1 MGSTSVQTAYSRTSL
16 SCLHCF
22 MMLASSKNASLDIV
36 PGFSVL
42 MATSVV
48 LFHFPDKIRHR
59 ENSNFLHVWI
69 IWLGIDVTK
78 HVLDTSVHFPIHG
91 WKISNKAFRLHS
103 GFNSLSLNSLSLKRI
118 LISLNNIC
126 CFMFADKTHTSV
138 KYSILTELKK
148 LLSWSIGTWYFFQ
161 ENWSVSILVSFS
173 HLSTLLQTG
182 LLPASWRILVTLW
195 GFPKHLCSD

>member
-126 CFMFADKTHTSV
+126 CFMFADCKVFHSYRIKKIIELEYRYLVFFFKKIDLLAYWFHSLTSPHF
-138 KYSILTELKK
+138 SK
-148 LLSWSIGTWYFFQ
+148 LACSQ
-161 ENWSVSILVSFS
+161 
-173 HLSTLLQTG
+173 LLG
-182 LLPASWRILVTLW
+182 E
-195 GFPKHLCSD
+195 F